1 MNDGATPALLSIVI
15 TAQTD
20 DARRNLA
27 RGLACLMTD
36 DPVLTVSTDEATGD
50 VTVAAAGEQH
60 LEVILERLRREF
72 KVEAAVGRPQIAY
85 KETVTRR
92 AEGEMKYT
100 QRDGSRMAYAHV
112 KVRVDPRP
120 PGSGYS
126 FENEIVA
133 GAIPSQFIEPIDEG
147 IRESLRRGVLAGY
160 PLDDLRV
167 VLYDGTYHDLDSSE
181 AAFRR
186 AAALA
191 FQHAA
196 RNANP
201 TLLGPVM
208 RLEVSVPAEFVAWTL
223 ADLAARRARLLS
235 REPHAGGETVI
246 AFVEL
251 AELFAYANALREG
264 TRGRGSHTIRFER
277 YEPSA
282 PPDGAGDRDALVTAP
297 LKPAPTRKAAGVA
310 LPEPDEASR
319 VDASTPHPP
328 SSD

>member
-60 LEVILERLRREF
+60 LEVVLERLRREF

-100 QRDGSRMAYAHV
+100 QREGSRMAYAHV

-147 IRESLRRGVLAGY
+147 IRESLRRGVLTGY

-186 AAALA
+186 AAAL
-191 FQHAA
+191 
-196 RNANP
+196 
-201 TLLGPVM
+201 
-208 RLEVSVPAEFVAWTL
+208 
-223 ADLAARRARLLS
+223 
-235 REPHAGGETVI
+235 
-246 AFVEL
+246 
-251 AELFAYANALREG
+251 
-264 TRGRGSHTIRFER
+264 
-277 YEPSA
+277 
-282 PPDGAGDRDALVTAP
+282 
-297 LKPAPTRKAAGVA
+297 
-310 LPEPDEASR
+310 
-319 VDASTPHPP
+319 
-328 SSD
+328 